1 MDLAFSFTLNVFVA
15 MAHRKLV
22 EVYSRMQFQRWE
34 KKKCLVFTV
43 TTVPT
48 GFKIKKYCPV
58 WPPKENNAQHRTMC
72 TVLVSSDSTSAL
84 WHGQWMSNQ
93 CMSDARKTGTKINSV
108 FFWHIWWG
116 CFLTL
121 AVQESCPLVQLGLGA
136 QFQDV
141 TTAHKH
147 VRTRLCCVKKC
158 LNCVA
163 WGFSVCSH
171 ICSTV
176 LNHNFKTYCL
186 MTEGELVKSFESAPN
201 SALLPLQ
208 RYLIYW
214 RFCKR
219 GVRFCSLSTKPAA
232 CNFLNVALASHEH

>member
-1 MDLAFSFTLNVFVA
+1 MSNQCNIITFKFQSGVSVPELLGCTYWHLMTGWWLQVIATPWNRAILMSLWCFLLRENKIPTVRKTHNGPCIFFFTLNVFVA

-116 CFLTL
+116 
-121 AVQESCPLVQLGLGA
+121 E
-136 QFQDV
+136 
-141 TTAHKH
+141 
-147 VRTRLCCVKKC
+147 
-158 LNCVA
+158 
-163 WGFSVCSH
+163 
-171 ICSTV
+171 
-176 LNHNFKTYCL
+176 
-186 MTEGELVKSFESAPN
+186 
-201 SALLPLQ
+201 
-208 RYLIYW
+208 
-214 RFCKR
+214 
-219 GVRFCSLSTKPAA
+219 AA
-232 CNFLNVALASHEH
+232 AF